1 MTSRGGSFISAI
13 ASSVDRATDSSADWM
28 ARTKIDCA
36 DSVSMAVRS
45 LTEIFLSSGS
55 KLTSKTFRSM
65 SLSRGLS
72 SAAGTI
78 IGAVASNMLVRD
90 TINTHHPTK
99 VQAIRSG
106 QLALG
111 GHPWNRGHKDPPT
124 ELPRSSWDVLVGWG
138 LRRDQSVAEV
148 KGKRA
153 MWRARLMAWATL
165 RCSLAVRFNRLRPYI
180 LPFGVSNRRS
190 SSWHL

>member
-1 MTSRGGSFISAI
+1 
-13 ASSVDRATDSSADWM
+13 
-28 ARTKIDCA
+28 
-36 DSVSMAVRS
+36 
-45 LTEIFLSSGS
+45 
-55 KLTSKTFRSM
+55 
-65 SLSRGLS
+65 
-72 SAAGTI
+72 
-78 IGAVASNMLVRD
+78 MLVRD

-111 GHPWNRGHKDPPT
+111 GHPWNRGHEDPPT

-153 MWRARLMAWATL
+153 MWRARLMA
-165 RCSLAVRFNRLRPYI
+165 
-180 LPFGVSNRRS
+180 
-190 SSWHL
+190 